1 MIAIY
6 MDDILI
12 QGSSPPQV
20 YLHAQVAMLLFMVL
34 GWSLNWEK
42 SVSFPKQQ
50 ATHLG
55 FVLDSVSMTA
65 PCPPDGITRLQSI
78 CRNEEDIVTVHDA
91 ECIPGTM
98 EPVRS
103 MTLFVCCTTVLSRSS
118 SWEQK
123 LLLDAL
129 GY

>member
-1 MIAIY
+1 MT
-6 MDDILI
+6 
-12 QGSSPPQV
+12 
-20 YLHAQVAMLLFMVL
+20 F
-34 GWSLNWEK
+34 
-42 SVSFPKQQ
+42 
-50 ATHLG
+50 THLG

-78 CRNEEDIVTVHDA
+78 CRNVEDIVTVHDA

-123 LLLDAL
+123 LLLGAL
-129 GY
+129 GC